1 MFAILYMQKPE
12 STMAVV
18 NLINLLY
25 SHEWSGKT

>member
-1 MFAILYMQKPE
+1 MFAILYKQEPE

-18 NLINLLY
+18 NLFNLLC